1 MNNVTMWLSLFS
13 LYVMMWRMMERIDV
27 TVNNEG
33 NGKDDGHIRKR
44 PQTPPPL
51 RYCGQI
57 IVDKSIGVNVLY
69 PSKFLLERYSV
80 DRRSLVFPPKR
91 YSDKRRSSV

>member
-1 MNNVTMWLSLFS
+1 MWLSLFS

-44 PQTPPPL
+44 PQTPTPL

-57 IVDKSIGVNVLY
+57 IVDKSIGVNVLNR
-69 PSKFLLERYSV
+69 PNFSWKGTPLIGGRWCFRQKGTPTKGGQV
-80 DRRSLVFPPKR
+80 CN
-91 YSDKRRSSV
+91 

>member
-1 MNNVTMWLSLFS
+1 MTRGTA
-13 LYVMMWRMMERIDV
+13 RMMGIHEND
-27 TVNNEG
+27 
-33 NGKDDGHIRKR
+33 HR
-44 PQTPPPL
+44 PHPL

-57 IVDKSIGVNVLY
+57 IVDKSIGINVVLSIS
-69 PSKFLLERYSV
+69 SKFLLERYSV

>member
-1 MNNVTMWLSLFS
+1 MRGTAG
-13 LYVMMWRMMERIDV
+13 MMAYTETTTDP
-27 TVNNEG
+27 
-33 NGKDDGHIRKR
+33 H
-44 PQTPPPL
+44 PL

-57 IVDKSIGVNVLY
+57 IVDKSIGINVLY
-69 PSKFLLERYSV
+69 PSKFPWERYSV

>member
-1 MNNVTMWLSLFS
+1 MWLSLFS
-13 LYVMMWRMMERIDV
+13 LYVMMWRMMKRIDV

-44 PQTPPPL
+44 PQTPTPPL

-69 PSKFLLERYSV
+69 PSKFPLEKVLR
-80 DRRSLVFPPKR
+80 
-91 YSDKRRSSV
+91 

>member
-33 NGKDDGHIRKR
+33 NGRDDGIYGNDHR
-44 PQTPPPL
+44 PPP
-51 RYCGQI
+51 
-57 IVDKSIGVNVLY
+57 
-69 PSKFLLERYSV
+69 P
-80 DRRSLVFPPKR
+80 
-91 YSDKRRSSV
+91 